1 MTAGQV
7 LGWLLIII
15 GGLLTL
21 TIIGAIFGIP
31 MIIVGIPL
39 ASTSRS
45 RTNVTQQVNVMNYPA
60 LQQQPVYYQPVVP
73 EQKQYALGD
82 VVNGNRLEWD
92 GTQHRWA
99 PLTSATCAACK
110 TGAVL
115 NVAPSALGEL
125 CADHVRRRAYL
136 LEIKRGDTS

>member
-7 LGWLLIII
+7 FGWLLIIV

-21 TIIGAIFGIP
+21 TIVGAIFGIP

-39 ASTSRS
+39 ASGSNN
-45 RTNVTQQVNVMNYPA
+45 RTNVTHQVNVLNYPA
-60 LQQQPVYYQPVVP
+60 LQQQPFYYQPGVA

-82 VVNGNRLEWD
+82 VVNGHRLEWD
-92 GTQHRWA
+92 GAQHRWA

-125 CADHVRRRAYL
+125 CADHMRRRAYL
-136 LEIKRGDTS
+136 LEIERGDPS